1 MSYSPVPVALEKPA
15 LRSLMQGELEILV
28 DGCGVQVEK
37 NTLGLGLFV
46 LEILIV
52 RWCETWTFR

>member
-1 MSYSPVPVALEKPA
+1 MVLEKPA

-37 NTLGLGLFV
+37 TLWDQGLFV
-46 LEILIV
+46 LEILI
-52 RWCETWTFR
+52 